1 MECRHALGAG
11 ELESKGA
18 NLQGLDLGLALL
30 PLVEGLNGELG
41 DVADGLAIARNLFPS
56 HNGLRIVEFSFRL
69 PRVLSRRALRFFGKI
84 AGS

>member
-30 PLVEGLNGELG
+30 PLVEGLNGQLG
-41 DVADGLAIARNLFPS
+41 DVADGLAVGGDLLGRSN
-56 HNGLRIVEFSFRL
+56 
-69 PRVLSRRALRFFGKI
+69 
-84 AGS
+84 